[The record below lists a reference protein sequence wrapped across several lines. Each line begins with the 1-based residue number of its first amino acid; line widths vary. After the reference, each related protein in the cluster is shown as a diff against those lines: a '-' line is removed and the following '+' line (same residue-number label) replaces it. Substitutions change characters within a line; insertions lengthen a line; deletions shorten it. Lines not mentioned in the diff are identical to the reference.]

1 MLLFLLLLVRLRE
14 SFLKMIPTFV
24 KIRIIMMWMKIIMIM
39 KMQMRMIIRS

>member
-24 KIRIIMMWMKIIMIM
+24 KIRIIMIM

>member
-24 KIRIIMMWMKIIMIM
+24 KIRIIMMWMKIIITM
-39 KMQMRMIIRS
+39 KMQMGMIIRS